1 MIFTHCSFTMVGHFS
16 ITPGHCNG
24 IPGHC
29 IVIPGHYQESAL
41 LGGDWLEQGVSGEEV
56 DREST

>member
-1 MIFTHCSFTMVGHFS
+1 MTFTHCSFTRDGHCS

-29 IVIPGHYQESAL
+29 IVSPGHYIRSL
-41 LGGDWLEQGVSGEEV
+41 RCWEV
-56 DREST
+56 TG